1 MNRRETVSD
10 PRVGRMETIPRDA
23 WLAAILPFASGVL
36 SVLNARPVP
45 DA

>member
-10 PRVGRMETIPRDA
+10 PRVDRMETIPRIA
-23 WLAAILPFASGVL
+23 WFAAILPFASGVPG
-36 SVLNARPVP
+36 VMNAPPVP

>member
-10 PRVGRMETIPRDA
+10 PRVGRMKTIPRMA
-23 WLAAILPFASGVL
+23 WFAPILPLESGVQRTL
-36 SVLNARPVP
+36 WATFVP